1 MAADMVYDPVGPTIE
16 VDGYTY
22 PTVKVEGLLVA
33 EAYLHNDAILP
44 HQVRGNLLQFFS
56 RAQVADVF
64 SEEEVGL
71 EDALEEF
78 GRRRGANLGSASQGR
93 RGPRLGEK

>member
-1 MAADMVYDPVGPTIE
+1 MRL
-16 VDGYTY
+16 
-22 PTVKVEGLLVA
+22 TVKVEGLLVA
-33 EAYLHNDAILP
+33 EAYLHNDTILP
-44 HQVRGNLLQFFS
+44 HQVRGDLSQLFP
-56 RAQVADVF
+56 RAHVAEAF
-64 SEEEVGL
+64 PEEEEL